1 MAGGC
6 GDLQPET
13 WDALTFL
20 EKPPEGNVFFLK
32 HSLGAKGNG
41 VHVMDRASLLQ
52 RLAAGQREGF
62 IVQRCV
68 APAALKNGRKWVV
81 RAHALLHAVKDE
93 VRLYLHQDAICLE
106 YGQVFTDRLE
116 VRAAHISNC
125 AKLKHM
131 PKPELLNDEVL
142 ISQLE
147 VLVARAFGAVRDHMP
162 SGPFSPEATELC
174 QVFGL
179 DVIWDDLGKA
189 WLLEINDYPAIAS
202 GTMEHVDTEIYT
214 RLVRDL
220 LRLVVLPK
228 LDGVDPVL
236 GGWRKIWEKPS

>member
-147 VLVARAFGAVRDHMP
+147 VLVGRAFGAVRDHMP